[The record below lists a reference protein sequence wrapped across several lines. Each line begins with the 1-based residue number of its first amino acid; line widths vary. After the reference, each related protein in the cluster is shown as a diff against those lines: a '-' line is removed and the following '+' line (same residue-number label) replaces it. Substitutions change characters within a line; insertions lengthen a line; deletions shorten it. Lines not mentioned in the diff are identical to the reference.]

1 MHQLKFKLRKNVVSV
16 TADIFSAHWL
26 HEAMVRAADGQV
38 LNTVGGSGRTKAK
51 KNNKKNG

>member
-26 HEAMVRAADGQV
+26 HEAMVRAADGKV
-38 LNTVGGSGRTKAK
+38 LNTVEVAE
-51 KNNKKNG
+51 